1 MSKKDSTF
9 TKNGKNWFMPLYESK
24 IESVHNFYG
33 NRVRLRSCGLHVKDN
48 QLLLVRHDLGKGD
61 FWSPPGG
68 GVEVGET
75 AVDCLRRELKEETG
89 LIAEKCD
96 FLFACEFI
104 KQPLHA
110 VELFFMISQVNGT
123 LKTGLDLEPGAP
135 EVILETRYLTWS
147 AISSIPRTQLHGIF
161 GLVDK
166 PGEILDLRGYFTL

>member
-1 MSKKDSTF
+1 MS
-9 TKNGKNWFMPLYESK
+9 LYESK
-24 IESVHNFYG
+24 IESVQHFYG
-33 NRVRLRSCGLHVKDN
+33 NRVRLRSCGLYVKDN
-48 QLLLVRHDLGKGD
+48 QLLMVRHDLGKGD

-89 LIAEKCD
+89 LFAEKCD

-104 KQPLHA
+104 EEPLHA

-123 LKTGLDLEPGAP
+123 LKTGKDLEPGAP
-135 EVILETRYLTWS
+135 AVILEARYLTWNE
-147 AISSIPRTQLHGIF
+147 ISSIRKTQLHGIF
-161 GLVDK
+161 GLVNK